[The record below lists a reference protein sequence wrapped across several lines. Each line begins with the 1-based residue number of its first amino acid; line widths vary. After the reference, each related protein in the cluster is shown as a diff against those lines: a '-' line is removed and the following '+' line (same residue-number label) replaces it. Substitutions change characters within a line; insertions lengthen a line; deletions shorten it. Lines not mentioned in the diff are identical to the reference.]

1 MPVRGELL
9 PGAFKKKSQA
19 LLHSSLGSSAGQ
31 AAPENRFIQQ
41 RVDGTCEIVGF
52 AETTIVIK
60 KVKLPAVYAT
70 SSD

>member
-9 PGAFKKKSQA
+9 PGAFKKKKSQA

-52 AETTIVIK
+52 AKNNNK
-60 KVKLPAVYAT
+60 K
-70 SSD
+70 SENQ